1 MKCDSPSLIISL
13 IIRQP
18 AKHSYVVSLWNGTV
32 KSDSEA
38 IEGLFTLIGYKPLQT
53 ANFASYHGK
62 RLVVDL
68 GASADS
74 SGLVSERDAP

>member
-18 AKHSYVVSLWNGTV
+18 AKHSYVVSLWNETV

-38 IEGLFTLIGYKPLQT
+38 IEWLFTLIGYSP
-53 ANFASYHGK
+53 
-62 RLVVDL
+62 
-68 GASADS
+68 ADCQFCQLPWETVCHRFTTHPRRCVWS
-74 SGLVSERDAP
+74 SF